1 MNKADLIRVQTLEQ
15 EIAGLTHELATATD
29 QLATLDGSPAF
40 RTINLYLR
48 KLLAQAEAAAMGALK
63 TDDFERGDKQGQI
76 TALRSACQ
84 IHVGLATSI
93 DRLTAEIRERQ
104 SKIQKL
110 RQQP

>member
-1 MNKADLIRVQTLEQ
+1 
-15 EIAGLTHELATATD
+15 
-29 QLATLDGSPAF
+29 
-40 RTINLYLR
+40 
-48 KLLAQAEAAAMGALK
+48 MGALK

>member
-48 KLLAQAEAAAMGALK
+48 EALG
-63 TDDFERGDKQGQI
+63 
-76 TALRSACQ
+76 S
-84 IHVGLATSI
+84 S
-93 DRLTAEIRERQ
+93 
-104 SKIQKL
+104 
-110 RQQP
+110 